1 LLAGAAIA
9 AMTALP
15 ISASAQKA
23 GGTLRVYHRGTPPSA
38 SIHEEATTSTNM
50 PFMAVYNNLVIFDQ
64 NKVKNS
70 LDTIEPELATSWS
83 WDDSK
88 TKLTF
93 KLREGVKW
101 HDGKPFTAADVQCTW
116 EMLLGTSKAKMR
128 KNPRKSWYWNL
139 KGVSTNGDMEATF
152 ELGQPQPSFL
162 ALLASG
168 YSPVYPCHVSPK
180 DMRTNPVGTGPFK
193 FVEMKQNESVKFV
206 RNEDYWDKGKP
217 YLDAIDWTI
226 IKSRSTRILAFV
238 ADEFDLTFSTDVTI
252 PLMKDVKEQAPNA
265 ICEKVPTGVSTNLI
279 VNREAAP
286 FDNEMV
292 RKAMNLVIDR
302 DAFITI
308 LSEGENQKGGAMLP
322 PPGGEWGMSEEMLAN
337 VPGYGDKEK
346 EVAEAQALMKEA
358 GFGPDNRVAAKV
370 STRNIAIYRD
380 PAVILIDQ
388 LKKIYIDAELEVV
401 ETSNWHAKVARKDY
415 QVGLNLTGVGVDDP
429 DVNFFENYAC
439 GSQRN
444 YTGYCNEELQA
455 LFVKQ
460 SAMTDPEARK
470 QLVWE
475 IDKKLQEDVARPII
489 YHGVSATC
497 YQPRVKG
504 FHQMVNSSYNGWRFD
519 GVWLEQ

>member
-1 LLAGAAIA
+1 MLAGAAIV

-15 ISASAQKA
+15 IAASAQKA

-64 NKVKNS
+64 DKVKNS
-70 LDTIEPELATSWS
+70 LDTIMPELATGWS

-101 HDGKPFTAADVQCTW
+101 HDGKPFTSADVKCTW
-116 EMLLGTSKAKMR
+116 DMLLGTSKAKMR

-168 YSPVYPCHVSPK
+168 YSPVYPCHVSPS

-193 FVEMKQNESVKFV
+193 FVEMRQNESVKFV

-238 ADEFDLTFSTDVTI
+238 ADEFDMTFSTDVTI
-252 PLMKDVKEQAPNA
+252 PLLKDVKEQAPNA

-308 LSEGENQKGGAMLP
+308 LS
-322 PPGGEWGMSEEMLAN
+322 
-337 VPGYGDKEK
+337 
-346 EVAEAQALMKEA
+346 
-358 GFGPDNRVAAKV
+358 
-370 STRNIAIYRD
+370 
-380 PAVILIDQ
+380 
-388 LKKIYIDAELEVV
+388 
-401 ETSNWHAKVARKDY
+401 
-415 QVGLNLTGVGVDDP
+415 
-429 DVNFFENYAC
+429 
-439 GSQRN
+439 
-444 YTGYCNEELQA
+444 
-455 LFVKQ
+455 
-460 SAMTDPEARK
+460 
-470 QLVWE
+470 
-475 IDKKLQEDVARPII
+475 
-489 YHGVSATC
+489 
-497 YQPRVKG
+497 
-504 FHQMVNSSYNGWRFD
+504 
-519 GVWLEQ
+519 